1 VPAAIRT
8 MLADA
13 PRHRSPNAGWPEAA
27 MASALGLMLNGPRR
41 YKGVLVNDPFLN
53 AGGRRSATPED
64 IARALM
70 VYRGAW
76 VLLFILVALLAM
88 PAVIADIRQW

>member
-1 VPAAIRT
+1 

-41 YKGVLVNDPFLN
+41 YKGVLVDDPFLN